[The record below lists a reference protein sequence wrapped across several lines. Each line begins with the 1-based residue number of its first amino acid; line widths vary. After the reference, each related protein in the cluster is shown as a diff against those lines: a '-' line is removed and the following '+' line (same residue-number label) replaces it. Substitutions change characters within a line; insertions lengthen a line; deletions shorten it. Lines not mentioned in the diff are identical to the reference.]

1 MLRRLTVTGSTLRA
15 RPVEEKRRLRD
26 AVEAEL
32 WPLIAAG
39 AVRVVV
45 DRVYPMEEAGEAQRR
60 MESSAHIGKIVL
72 RMS

>member
-1 MLRRLTVTGSTLRA
+1 
-15 RPVEEKRRLRD
+15 
-26 AVEAEL
+26 L

-39 AVRVVV
+39 KVRVVV

-72 RMS
+72 KIG